1 MLLRLRAISLC
12 LLLVAMVMLLACRV
26 LPHHHHTL
34 HLSGALADVELMH
47 FGADCC
53 GSEDSHTHG
62 QECECPGEKILYYTS
77 PCDDLDAFKV
87 RMVCDFS
94 PMILPVSE
102 CLSLQA
108 AARTPVPIYKIP
120 KIPDKY
126 VGVLSLRA
134 PPAA

>member
-1 MLLRLRAISLC
+1 MLLRMRAIYLY
-12 LLLVAMVMLLACRV
+12 LLSAAMVVLLACRV

-34 HLSGALADVELMH
+34 HLPGALAAVELMH

-53 GSEDSHTHG
+53 GCEDSHAHG
-62 QECECPGEKILYYTS
+62 SECECPGEKILYFTA
-77 PCDDLDAFKV
+77 PCDDPDAFKM

-102 CLSLQA
+102 WQSQQA
-108 AARTPVPIYKIP
+108 VVRTPLPIYKIP

-126 VGVLSLRA
+126 TVTLSLRA
-134 PPAA
+134 PPAV